1 MATLTYEDFKQRI
14 NIQDLLTDAG
24 YQLNRRDGLRYPS
37 YVRIGSDGRR
47 VHGDKFI
54 VTANGLCCFQ
64 PPERK
69 NYNVISF
76 IKEHPQ
82 FFAEYHAGM
91 SPDRL
96 VNLVCNRL
104 LNNPIGERT
113 GRYAERRWKAKPFDI
128 GEYGTRGF
136 NTRDFESQKPFYPY
150 FKNRGIDLHTQK
162 AFAGHFFLAAKER
175 SDGRQ
180 YTNLAFPL
188 SLAAWPGKQIVGLEE
203 RSRPNAEGKT
213 IYKGMASGSNASE
226 GLWIARLEN
235 HKSDQGFSKPLG
247 EARHV
252 YWFESAYDAMAYYQI
267 NYGRLVEATDRYK
280 QMQSE
285 GTYAGDKEIRD
296 FARELEDLGNSVFIS
311 TGGNPSRGQFA
322 SLIAE
327 TPKAHHHLC
336 FDRDKA
342 GRQFALMFAMQKE
355 GRVFST
361 HLKPDKPQIVITDLT
376 KKFERYELDMEP
388 FEFHRMCRVLGLKG
402 KDYSYNPCD
411 GMYKDYND
419 ELLQKPL
426 RQEGQPRQI
435 RR

>member
-1 MATLTYEDFKQRI
+1 MAALTYEDFKQRI
-14 NIQDLLTDAG
+14 NIQDLLVDAG

-104 LNNPIGERT
+104 LNNPIEERT
-113 GRYAERRWKAKPFDI
+113 ERYAERQRETKPFDI
-128 GEYGTRGF
+128 DEYEIRGF

-162 AFAGHFFLAAKER
+162 AFAGHFFLATKER
-175 SDGRQ
+175 SDGKQ

-203 RSRPNAEGKT
+203 RSRPNTEGKT
-213 IYKGMASGSNASE
+213 IYKGMAAGSNASE
-226 GLWIARLEN
+226 GLWIGRLEN

-247 EARHV
+247 EAKHV
-252 YWFESAYDAMAYYQI
+252 YWFESAYDAMAYYQM
-267 NYGRLVEATDRYK
+267 NYEQLEDTIDCYK

-296 FARELEDLGNSVFIS
+296 FTKELEDLGNSVFIS

-342 GRQFALMFAMQKE
+342 GQQFALMFAMQKE

-361 HLKPDKPQIVITDLT
+361 HLKPDQSQIVITDLT
-376 KKFERYELDMEP
+376 KKFERYELNMEP
-388 FEFHRMCRVLGLKG
+388 FEFYRICQALGLKG

-411 GMYKDYND
+411 SMYKDYND
-419 ELLQKPL
+419 ELLQKPMQHEDQS
-426 RQEGQPRQI
+426 RQF